1 MIRTLVV
8 VTLSVLGILLVMPW
22 LIFWSL
28 LTGNQD
34 VMYRWSMNAVRLII
48 GLVGV
53 HVRVEGR
60 ENIPPGTCIFVA
72 NHVSNIDP
80 LAFAPHIPRRVSL
93 MLKKELFR
101 MPILAYGMRLAKFI
115 CVDRASREGAVTSA
129 KLAVRYLEEGL
140 SLAAYPEG
148 TRSPDGR
155 LLPFKKGTFVMAIQA
170 GVPIV
175 PVSIVGARK
184 LMPKGE
190 WAIHPGEVLIR
201 FGHAVDAS
209 QYTVATRGELLARV
223 HALVAAGLPAEQKP
237 LPRTSGEVESASA

>member
-1 MIRTLVV
+1 
-8 VTLSVLGILLVMPW
+8 
-22 LIFWSL
+22 
-28 LTGNQD
+28 
-34 VMYRWSMNAVRLII
+34 
-48 GLVGV
+48 
-53 HVRVEGR
+53 
-60 ENIPPGTCIFVA
+60 
-72 NHVSNIDP
+72 
-80 LAFAPHIPRRVSL
+80 
-93 MLKKELFR
+93 
-101 MPILAYGMRLAKFI
+101 
-115 CVDRASREGAVTSA
+115 
-129 KLAVRYLEEGL
+129 
-140 SLAAYPEG
+140 
-148 TRSPDGR
+148 

>member
-1 MIRTLVV
+1 MIRTLLVI
-8 VTLSVLGILLVMPW
+8 TLSCLGIVLVMPW
-22 LIFWSL
+22 LIVWSL
-28 LTGNQD
+28 LTGSQD
-34 VMYRWSMNAVRLII
+34 EMYRYSMKAVRLII
-48 GLVGV
+48 GLVGIR
-53 HVRVEGR
+53 VRVEGS

-72 NHVSNIDP
+72 NHVSNMDP

-101 MPILAYGMRLAKFI
+101 MPILSYGMLLAKFI
-115 CVDRASREGAVTSA
+115 RVDRASRDGAANSA
-129 KLAVRYLEEGL
+129 KQAIRYLKEGL

-148 TRSPDGR
+148 TRSLDGR

-170 GVPIV
+170 GVPVV

-201 FGHAVDAS
+201 FGTPVDAS
-209 QYTVATRGELLARV
+209 KYTVATRGELLARV
-223 HALVAAGLPAEQKP
+223 HALVAAGLPPEQKP
-237 LPRTSGEVESASA
+237 LPGTGQTVESAPG